1 MLERSDLMKILFIG
15 DIYGR
20 PGLEMISTHLTE
32 LKNTYRPNVII
43 VNAEN
48 AANGRGI
55 SLKIYKELM
64 SQGIHAI
71 TMGNW
76 VWGNRELFEFIDDSN
91 IVRPMNFRN
100 APGKGFI
107 TVNYN
112 GQKLL
117 VINALGRTFMNP
129 NIDDPFTGIDSIIQN
144 EVADF
149 ILVDMHAEA
158 TSEKVAL
165 GHYLDGRVDVVVGTH
180 THIPTADERVLPNG
194 TLYITDVGMTGPLNG
209 VIGVSKEIVLDRF
222 LNGYST
228 PNEVAPGAK
237 QLNAVILDLV
247 KKTIQ
252 RIHIESETV

>member
-1 MLERSDLMKILFIG
+1 MLERSEEMRILFIG

-20 PGLEMISTHLTE
+20 PGLEMIQDYLPE
-32 LKNTYRPNVII
+32 LKKKHRPNVVI

-55 SLKIYKELM
+55 NLKIYKELM
-64 SQGIHAI
+64 SQGIHAV

-91 IVRPMNFRN
+91 IVRPMNFKN
-100 APGKGFI
+100 SPGKGYI

-129 NIDDPFTGIDSIIQN
+129 NIEDPFTGIKAIIEN
-144 EVADF
+144 EKADYSF
-149 ILVDMHAEA
+149 VDFHAEA

-165 GHYLDGRVDVVVGTH
+165 GYYLDGIANVVVGTH
-180 THIPTADERVLPNG
+180 THVPTADNRVLPNG
-194 TLYITDVGMTGPLNG
+194 TLYMTDVGMTGPLNG

-222 LNGYST
+222 LNGFAT
-228 PNEVAPGAK
+228 PNEVAPGTK

-247 KKTIQ
+247 KKTIE

>member
-1 MLERSDLMKILFIG
+1 MKILFIG

-20 PGLEMISTHLTE
+20 PGLDILADHLSE
-32 LKNTYRPNVII
+32 LKDTYRPNLII
-43 VNAEN
+43 ANGEN
-48 AANGRGI
+48 AAHGRGI
-55 SLKIYKELM
+55 NLKIYKELM

-76 VWGNRELFEFIDDSN
+76 VWGNRELFEFIEESN
-91 IVRPMNFRN
+91 IIRPMNFRN
-100 APGKGFI
+100 APGKGHLTI
-107 TVNYN
+107 NYN

-129 NIDDPFTGIDSIIQN
+129 NIDDPFTGIEQLIEN
-144 EVADF
+144 EKADF
-149 ILVDMHAEA
+149 VLVDFHAEA
-158 TSEKVAL
+158 TSEKIAL
-165 GHYLDGRVDVVVGTH
+165 GHYLDGKADAILGTH
-180 THIPTADERVLPNG
+180 THVQTADNRMLPKG

-222 LNGYST
+222 LNGFSI
-228 PNEVAPGAK
+228 PNEVATGAK
-237 QLNAVILDLV
+237 QLNAVMLDLV